1 MMMVM
6 PVVTMISVMPM
17 VSVMVMMAVMS
28 SSIVGHKDEA
38 LRA

>member
-6 PVVTMISVMPM
+6 SVVTMISVIPM

-28 SSIVGHKDEA
+28 SSIIGYKDEA